1 MSRDKATGPL
11 RGVRI
16 VEFAGIGPGPYASM
30 MLSDMGA
37 DIVTI
42 ARPGQW
48 KNDPR
53 QFVNRGRRPVEL
65 DLKKK
70 EDVAQA
76 MELIAS
82 ADALIEGF
90 RPQVM
95 ERLGLGPDEA
105 LKRNPRLVYGR
116 MTGWGQEGPL
126 AMAAGH
132 DINYIAITGALDSF
146 RSQDGEPVPPLNL
159 VGDYGGG
166 ALFLVVGLLA
176 GVVEARSSGKGQ
188 VVDVAMCDGVTN
200 MLTMFHMQKAMGRWT
215 DQAGTNLLD
224 GGAHFYRTYKCACG
238 NYMSIGAIEPQFY
251 AELRKLAGLTDPA
264 YDAQVDRAKWPELRK
279 KLEAVFLT
287 KTREEWAKLLEGSR
301 RLRGRHRPAV
311 RSAEAPASRR
321 AQNLRRARGRRAA
334 GARAALLAH
343 AVAIQ
348 HSAGVDTVK
357 VSDILAEWRRSRC
370 APAHDRHCRSEATK
384 QSSARAARQQNA
396 FLACLPARAGLLRFA
411 RNDGKYGSLGRDD
424 MILTE

>member
-1 MSRDKATGPL
+1 VSRDKATGPL

-30 MLSDMGA
+30 LLSDMGA

-48 KNDPR
+48 KNDAR
-53 QFVNRGRRPVEL
+53 NFVNRGRRPVEL

-70 EDVAQA
+70 EDIAQA

-105 LKRNPRLVYGR
+105 LKRNPKLVYGR

-146 RSQDGEPVPPLNL
+146 RSHDGEPVAPLNL

-176 GVVEARSSGKGQ
+176 AIIEARSSGKGQ
-188 VVDVAMCDGVTN
+188 VVDAAMCDGVSS
-200 MLTMFHMQKAMGRWT
+200 MLTMFHALKAMGRWT
-215 DQAGTNLLD
+215 DEAGTNLLD
-224 GGAHFYRTYKCACG
+224 GGAHFYRTYKCGCG

-251 AELRKLAGLTDPA
+251 AELRKLAGLSEEA
-264 YDAQVDRAKWPELRK
+264 FDAQNDRAKWPELQK

-287 KTREEWAKLLEGSR
+287 KTRDEWAKLLEGSDACAAAIVG
-301 RLRGRHRPAV
+301 LF
-311 RSAEAPASRR
+311 EAPKHPHLAARKTFVEHEGRVQPAPAPRFSRTPS
-321 AQNLRRARGRRAA
+321 
-334 GARAALLAH
+334 
-343 AVAIQ
+343 AIQ
-348 HSAGVDTVK
+348 HSGAVDALK
-357 VSDILAEWRRSRC
+357 VSDILAEWASNPPLR
-370 APAHDRHCRSEATK
+370 
-384 QSSARAARQQNA
+384 ARA
-396 FLACLPARAGLLRFA
+396 
-411 RNDGKYGSLGRDD
+411 
-424 MILTE
+424 

>member
-1 MSRDKATGPL
+1 VSREKASGPL
-11 RGVRI
+11 NGVRI

-37 DIVTI
+37 DVVTI

-53 QFVNRGRRPVEL
+53 NFVNRGRRPVEL

-70 EDVAQA
+70 EDIAQA
-76 MELIAS
+76 MELIAC

-90 RPQVM
+90 RPKVM
-95 ERLGLGPDEA
+95 ERLGLGPEET
-105 LKRNPRLVYGR
+105 LKRNPKLVYGR

-146 RSQDGEPVPPLNL
+146 RSHDGEPVAPLNL

-176 GVVEARSSGKGQ
+176 GVIEARTSGKGQ
-188 VVDVAMCDGVTN
+188 VVDVAMCDGVSN
-200 MLTMFHMQKAMGRWT
+200 MLTMFHALKAMGRWT

-224 GGAHFYRTYKCACG
+224 GGAHFYRTYKCGCG
-238 NYMSIGAIEPQFY
+238 NYISIGAIEPQFY
-251 AELRKLAGLTDPA
+251 AELRQLAGLGDA
-264 YDAQVDRAKWPELRK
+264 AFDAQNDRAKWPELQQ

-287 KTREEWAKLLEGSR
+287 KTRDEWAKLLEGSDACAASIVG
-301 RLRGRHRPAV
+301 LF
-311 RSAEAPASRR
+311 EAPKHPHLAARKTFVEHAGGVQPAPAPRFSRT
-321 AQNLRRARGRRAA
+321 QS
-334 GARAALLAH
+334 
-343 AVAIQ
+343 AIQ
-348 HSAGVDTVK
+348 HSAGVDALK
-357 VSDILAEWRRSRC
+357 VSDVLSDWAAS
-370 APAHDRHCRSEATK
+370 PALR
-384 QSSARAARQQNA
+384 ARA
-396 FLACLPARAGLLRFA
+396 
-411 RNDGKYGSLGRDD
+411 
-424 MILTE
+424 

>member
-1 MSRDKATGPL
+1 MSRDQASGPL

-30 MLSDMGA
+30 LLSDMGA
-37 DIVTI
+37 DVVTI

-53 QFVNRGRRPVEL
+53 NFVNRGRRPIEL

-70 EDVAQA
+70 EDIAQA

-146 RSQDGEPVPPLNL
+146 RSHDGEPVAPLNL

-176 GVVEARSSGKGQ
+176 AIIEARSSGKGQ
-188 VVDVAMCDGVTN
+188 VVDAAMCDGVSS
-200 MLTMFHMQKAMGRWT
+200 MLTMFHALKAMGRWT
-215 DQAGTNLLD
+215 DEAGTNLLD
-224 GGAHFYRTYKCACG
+224 GGAHFYRTYKCGCG
-238 NYMSIGAIEPQFY
+238 NYISIGAIEPQFY
-251 AELRKLAGLTDPA
+251 AELRKLAGLSDDA
-264 YDAQVDRAKWPELRK
+264 FDAQNDRAKWPELQK

-287 KTREEWAKLLEGSR
+287 RTRDEWAKLLEGSDSCAAAIVGLFDAPKHPHLAAR
-301 RLRGRHRPAV
+301 KTFVEHAGRVQP
-311 RSAEAPASRR
+311 APAPRFSRTPS
-321 AQNLRRARGRRAA
+321 
-334 GARAALLAH
+334 
-343 AVAIQ
+343 AIQ
-348 HSAGVDTVK
+348 HSAGVDALK
-357 VSDILAEWRRSRC
+357 VSDILAEWAASPPLR
-370 APAHDRHCRSEATK
+370 
-384 QSSARAARQQNA
+384 ARA
-396 FLACLPARAGLLRFA
+396 
-411 RNDGKYGSLGRDD
+411 
-424 MILTE
+424 

>member
-30 MLSDMGA
+30 LLSDMGA
-37 DIVTI
+37 DVVTI

-53 QFVNRGRRPVEL
+53 NFVNRGRRPVEL

-70 EDVAQA
+70 EDIAQA
-76 MELIAS
+76 LDLIAS

-105 LKRNPRLVYGR
+105 LKRNPKLVYGR

-146 RSQDGEPVPPLNL
+146 RSHNGEPVAPLNL

-176 GVVEARSSGKGQ
+176 AVIEARSSGKGQ
-188 VVDVAMCDGVTN
+188 VVDAAMCDGVSS
-200 MLTMFHMQKAMGRWT
+200 MLTMFHALKAMGRWT
-215 DQAGTNLLD
+215 DEAGTNLLD
-224 GGAHFYRTYKCACG
+224 GGAHFYRTYKCSCG

-251 AELRKLAGLTDPA
+251 ADLRKLAGLADDA
-264 YDAQVDRAKWPELRK
+264 FDAQNDRAKWPELQQ

-287 KTREEWAKLLEGSR
+287 KSRAEWAKLLEGSDACAAAIVGLFDAPKHPHLVAR
-301 RLRGRHRPAV
+301 KTFVEHEGGVQP
-311 RSAEAPASRR
+311 APAPRFSRT
-321 AQNLRRARGRRAA
+321 QSQ
-334 GARAALLAH
+334 
-343 AVAIQ
+343 IQ
-348 HSAGVDTVK
+348 HSGGVDTAK
-357 VSDILAEWRRSRC
+357 VSDILAEWAGS
-370 APAHDRHCRSEATK
+370 PALR
-384 QSSARAARQQNA
+384 ARA
-396 FLACLPARAGLLRFA
+396 
-411 RNDGKYGSLGRDD
+411 
-424 MILTE
+424 

>member
-30 MLSDMGA
+30 LLSDMGA
-37 DIVTI
+37 DVVTI

-53 QFVNRGRRPVEL
+53 NFVNRGRRPVEL

-70 EDVAQA
+70 EDIALA
-76 MELIAS
+76 MDLIAS

-95 ERLGLGPDEA
+95 ERLGLGPDET
-105 LKRNPRLVYGR
+105 LKRNPKLVYGR

-126 AMAAGH
+126 ALAAGH

-146 RSQDGEPVPPLNL
+146 RSHDGEPVAPLNL

-176 GVVEARSSGKGQ
+176 AVIEARASGKGQ
-188 VVDVAMCDGVTN
+188 VVDVAMCDGVSS
-200 MLTMFHMQKAMGRWT
+200 MLTMFHALKAMGRWT
-215 DQAGTNLLD
+215 DDAGTNLLD
-224 GGAHFYRTYKCACG
+224 GGAHFYRTYKCSCG

-251 AELRKLAGLTDPA
+251 ADLRKLAGLADDA
-264 YDAQVDRAKWPELRK
+264 FDAQNDRAKWPELQQ

-287 KTREEWAKLLEGSR
+287 KTRDEWAKLLEGSDACAAAIVGLFDAPKHPHLAAR
-301 RLRGRHRPAV
+301 KTFVEHEGRVQP
-311 RSAEAPASRR
+311 APAPRFSRTVS
-321 AQNLRRARGRRAA
+321 Q
-334 GARAALLAH
+334 
-343 AVAIQ
+343 IQ
-348 HSAGVDTVK
+348 HSGGVDAAK
-357 VSDILAEWRRSRC
+357 VSDILADWAASPPLR
-370 APAHDRHCRSEATK
+370 
-384 QSSARAARQQNA
+384 ARA
-396 FLACLPARAGLLRFA
+396 
-411 RNDGKYGSLGRDD
+411 
-424 MILTE
+424 

>member
-1 MSRDKATGPL
+1 VSRDKATGPL

-30 MLSDMGA
+30 LLSDMGA
-37 DIVTI
+37 DVVTI

-53 QFVNRGRRPVEL
+53 NFVNRGRRPVEL

-70 EDVAQA
+70 EDIAQA

-105 LKRNPRLVYGR
+105 LKRNPKLVYGR

-146 RSQDGEPVPPLNL
+146 RSHDGEPVAPLNL

-166 ALFLVVGLLA
+166 ALFLVVGVLA
-176 GVVEARSSGKGQ
+176 AIIEARSSGKGQ
-188 VVDVAMCDGVTN
+188 VVDAAMCDGVSS
-200 MLTMFHMQKAMGRWT
+200 MLTMFHALKAMGRWT
-215 DQAGTNLLD
+215 DEAGTNLLD
-224 GGAHFYRTYKCACG
+224 GGAHFYRTYKCGCG

-251 AELRKLAGLTDPA
+251 AELRKLAGLAEDA
-264 YDAQVDRAKWPELRK
+264 FDAQNDRAKWPELQK

-287 KTREEWAKLLEGSR
+287 KTRDEWAKLLEGSDACAAAIVG
-301 RLRGRHRPAV
+301 LF
-311 RSAEAPASRR
+311 EAPKHPHLAARKTFVEHEGRVQPAPAPRFSRTPS
-321 AQNLRRARGRRAA
+321 
-334 GARAALLAH
+334 
-343 AVAIQ
+343 AIQ
-348 HSAGVDTVK
+348 HSGGVDALK
-357 VSDILAEWRRSRC
+357 VSDILAEWAENPPLR
-370 APAHDRHCRSEATK
+370 
-384 QSSARAARQQNA
+384 ARA
-396 FLACLPARAGLLRFA
+396 
-411 RNDGKYGSLGRDD
+411 
-424 MILTE
+424 